1 MEFEE
6 VLKKRH
12 SVRKFQKKEIP
23 KRIIGKILEMANLSP
38 SSGNLQARSVII
50 AKDKDMK
57 EKISEAAL
65 NQDFI
70 IEAPVVFV
78 VCANLE
84 ESSVKYGERGIELY
98 SIQDAT
104 IFSSYLQLAI
114 TSLGLAS
121 CWVGALNEDEIRKIL
136 GLSEK
141 IRPIAI
147 IPVGYADEKPDIT
160 SRKNLNELIKK
171 QF

>member
-12 SVRKFQKKEIP
+12 SVRKFQKKEVSE
-23 KRIIGKILEMANLSP
+23 KIIRKVLEMANLSP
-38 SSGNLQARSVII
+38 SSGNLQARSVVIV
-50 AKDKDMK
+50 KD
-57 EKISEAAL
+57 EKIKKRLSEAAL

-84 ESSVKYGERGIELY
+84 ESSVKYGKRGIELY

-121 CWVGALNEDEIRKIL
+121 CWVGALDEDEIRKIL
-136 GLSEK
+136 GLSEE

-147 IPVGYADEKPDIT
+147 IPVGYAAEEPDLT
-160 SRKNLNELIKK
+160 LRKGLDKLVKK
-171 QF
+171 EF